1 MKPNVL
7 VVWPNRPKAM
17 AELEQAYQVHHLWRA
32 ENPDELFAEVAPSIR
47 AVVASG
53 ERGPTAQMI
62 EAMPKLEIVA
72 TFGVGVD
79 ATDREACKRRN
90 IPITTPPDVLTE
102 EVADMGLALM
112 LCVLRRI
119 VQGDRWVMN
128 DNWGRASVSRAKVV
142 APGQFRVWG
151 DRAETRLWPGDER
164 PSPAPRSAGV
174 GRRPITCP

>member
-1 MKPNVL
+1 MKPDVL

-90 IPITTPPDVLTE
+90 IPITNTPDVLTE

-119 VQGDRWVMN
+119 VQGDRWVRE
-128 DNWGRASVSRAKVV
+128 GAGCAKARCRSAPPHAAAASASSASAASARPWPARPRCWACPSPITA
-142 APGQFRVWG
+142 APG
-151 DRAETRLWPGDER
+151 R
-164 PSPAPRSAGV
+164 P
-174 GRRPITCP
+174 T